1 MAFTIGLLLPRS
13 SEYPSIGF
21 DMLDGLRGS
30 LARMGINDSRII
42 TENIGFGEDLKVNYA
57 MAEKMLLQEN
67 AQVMIVYSN
76 FSNAEALFPLAETS
90 GRPFIFLDAGMQVVN
105 ASPQPN
111 CYHISLQGLHAC
123 VAAGERA
130 GSGNRKVLMATS
142 FYDGGYRGP
151 WGYHTSVEAAGGSIC
166 GNYVSTYK
174 TQEFSIDNYLQLLQ
188 HSGAE
193 RVAACFSCYL
203 AELFMAA
210 LKKAG
215 AGATALPFYCS
226 PFMAEEQLLAKC
238 DFPGGSFHAVVPWTS
253 LLSNEAQQTF
263 TETIQKEKNKAATL
277 FHLLGWEA
285 GILTNQLAQ
294 KGAQSLSGFMY
305 QSPRGNVTV
314 HPETHHTV
322 APLYYGE
329 IVEGENGKCR
339 FDYKETILLSEDTH
353 IRYLKYEQ
361 TAIASG
367 WRNNYFCI

>member
-21 DMLDGLRGS
+21 DILDGLRS
-30 LARMGINDSRII
+30 NLVRMGINDSRVV
-42 TENIGFGEDLKVNYA
+42 TENIGFGEDPKISYA

-67 AQVMIVYSN
+67 AEIMIVYSN
-76 FSNAEALFPLAETS
+76 FSNAEPLFPLAVSS
-90 GRPFIFLDAGMQVVN
+90 GRPFIFLDAGMQVAN
-105 ASPQPN
+105 TNPQPN
-111 CYHISLQGLHAC
+111 CYHISLQGVHAC

-130 GSGNRKVLMATS
+130 GAGNRKVLMATS

-210 LKKAG
+210 LKNAG
-215 AGATALPFYCS
+215 AAATALPFYCS

-238 DFPGGSFHAVVPWTS
+238 DFPGGSFHAIVPWTS
-253 LLSNEAQQTF
+253 SLSNEAQHSF
-263 TETIQKEKNKAATL
+263 AETIQQEKKKAANL

-285 GILTNQLAQ
+285 GILTHQLIQ
-294 KGAQSLSGFMY
+294 QGAKTLSGFVY
-305 QSPRGNVTV
+305 HSPRGTVTV
-314 HPETHHTV
+314 HPETHHTI

-329 IVEGENGKCR
+329 IVEGANGKCR
-339 FDYKETILLSEDTH
+339 FDFKETILLSEDTH

-361 TAIASG
+361 SSIASG